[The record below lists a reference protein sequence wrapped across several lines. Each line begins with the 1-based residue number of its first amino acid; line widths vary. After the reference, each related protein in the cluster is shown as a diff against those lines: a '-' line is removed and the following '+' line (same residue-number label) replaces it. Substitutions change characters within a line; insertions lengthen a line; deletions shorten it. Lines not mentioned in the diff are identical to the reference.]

1 MYIECKC
8 DTAGPY
14 CGPTLKAAMNL
25 SILASLLALPPHSG
39 NKLAAMHNI
48 S

>member
-1 MYIECKC
+1 MYIEGEY
-8 DTAGPY
+8 DIAGPY
-14 CGPTLKAAMNL
+14 CGSSPKAAMNL
-25 SILASLLALPPHSG
+25 SILASLLALPAHSG